1 MTTTEPQ
8 PVRAGT
14 QGADDAAAMLRSE
27 LGRADSKASLL
38 LALTGAGLAGIVSAA
53 PQLHLSAAAAAA
65 GVVGVAALVAS
76 TVLLLLTVRPRLG
89 GNGWPSWHQLTDAEL
104 QQRLAHGHD
113 TTEVQVLAAAAR
125 VKFRRIRHA
134 VDCTLTGVGFLVLA
148 AALTAVAG

>member
-8 PVRAGT
+8 PVRPGT
-14 QGADDAAAMLRSE
+14 QGANDAAAMLRTE

-53 PQLHLSAAAAAA
+53 PQLDLPVAAAAA
-65 GVVGVAALVAS
+65 GAAGICALVTS

-104 QQRLAHGHD
+104 QERLAHGHG
-113 TTEVQVLAAAAR
+113 TNEVQVLAAAAR
-125 VKFRRIRHA
+125 LKFHRIQRA

-148 AALTAVAG
+148 AAITALAG